1 MRDLLAVD
9 SIDAFYGRS
18 HVLHGVSLVVGVG
31 ETVLLLGRNGA
42 GKTTTMSAIMGLVSV
57 GSGRIFFRGEDI
69 RNEPPHRIAHRGIG
83 LVPESRRMFASLTVR
98 ENLELGRKK
107 PARDGV
113 AELWDLDRIFAL
125 FPMLAPL
132 QNRASGTL
140 SGGQQQMLAIAR
152 TLMGNPT
159 LLLLDEPAEG
169 LAPILAE
176 TLAQRLADLRM
187 EGVSM
192 LISEQ
197 NLTFAR
203 LLADR
208 AYVMESGTVQYNA
221 SLTDLDA
228 NPEAWTRFVA
238 F

>member
-1 MRDLLAVD
+1 MTDLLTVD
-9 SIDAFYGRS
+9 SINAFYGRS
-18 HVLHGVSLVVGVG
+18 HVLHDVSLVVRAG

-57 GSGRIFFRGEDI
+57 GSGQISFRGEDI
-69 RNEPPHRIAHRGIG
+69 RNAPPHRIAHRGIG
-83 LVPESRRMFASLTVR
+83 FVPESRRMFASLSVR

-107 PARDGV
+107 PARGTV
-113 AELWDLDRIFAL
+113 QGLWDFDRVFTL

-132 QNRASGTL
+132 QNRTSGTL
-140 SGGQQQMLAIAR
+140 SGGQQQMLTIAR

-159 LLLLDEPAEG
+159 LLLLDEPVEG
-169 LAPILAE
+169 LAPIVVE
-176 TLAQRLADLRM
+176 TLANQLAGLRA
-187 EGVSM
+187 EGLSM

-208 AYVMESGTVQYNA
+208 AYVMESGIVRHSGTLA
-221 SLTDLDA
+221 DLDA
-228 NPEAWTRFVA
+228 KPEAWTRFVA